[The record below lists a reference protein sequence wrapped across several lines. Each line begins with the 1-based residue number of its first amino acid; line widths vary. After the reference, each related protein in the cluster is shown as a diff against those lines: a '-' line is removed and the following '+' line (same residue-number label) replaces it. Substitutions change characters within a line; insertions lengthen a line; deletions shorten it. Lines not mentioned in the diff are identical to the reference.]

1 MPEPAALASR
11 SSGVVNPD
19 DFYIK
24 QERIGGGSFGNVYK
38 AVDRK
43 SGGPVAI
50 KVIDLETAD
59 DDVDDIVQE
68 IKILSQMKSRYVTQY
83 FGSYLHG
90 AHLWIVM
97 EYCGGGSCADL
108 LKAGIIP
115 EDYIAI
121 IMREILKGLVYL
133 HSERKIH
140 RDIKAA
146 NVLLTASGE
155 IKLADFGVSG
165 QLTASTL
172 KKRTFVGTPFWMAPE
187 VIKMSGYD
195 FKADIWS
202 LGITAI
208 ELAKGEPPLSHI
220 HPMTV
225 LLLIPKHSPP
235 LLEGDFSRNF
245 KEFVECCLKK
255 DPRQRL
261 PAKELL
267 KLKFI
272 RSAKKSTLLLE
283 LIERKNNFLLE
294 KYKRH
299 TSEQSAASYTN
310 TNNFLTGKTDASGWE
325 FDTVKPNG
333 MLKNLQQ
340 DETIQAKFNTIRMK
354 RIPSGPAGHNLAG
367 AAVQELQVSKRRIS
381 QRAAL
386 SDPPDVLDRHQ
397 ILSQLDLNNAP
408 STQNTAMMESIGAD
422 NNTFESDAYGPAERH
437 SNRTSLDASVKPIQ
451 RHSAHL
457 SQEHLFTPSSSPR
470 VLHTPHGLQDLV
482 ITDDDDDEIGF
493 VREDVNNDQEDV
505 FADYNSDSDLDSKAE
520 SVGVFQGLILPA
532 LYELE
537 RRSRTEKTRAVVRRL
552 KNAIQAAEIEEPG
565 IGETLVEELY
575 RGLRSVNII

>member
-1 MPEPAALASR
+1 M
-11 SSGVVNPD
+11 
-19 DFYIK
+19 
-24 QERIGGGSFGNVYK
+24 
-38 AVDRK
+38 
-43 SGGPVAI
+43 
-50 KVIDLETAD
+50 
-59 DDVDDIVQE
+59 
-68 IKILSQMKSRYVTQY
+68 
-83 FGSYLHG
+83 
-90 AHLWIVM
+90 
-97 EYCGGGSCADL
+97 
-108 LKAGIIP
+108 
-115 EDYIAI
+115 
-121 IMREILKGLVYL
+121 
-133 HSERKIH
+133 
-140 RDIKAA
+140 
-146 NVLLTASGE
+146 
-155 IKLADFGVSG
+155 
-165 QLTASTL
+165 
-172 KKRTFVGTPFWMAPE
+172 
-187 VIKMSGYD
+187 
-195 FKADIWS
+195 
-202 LGITAI
+202 
-208 ELAKGEPPLSHI
+208 
-220 HPMTV
+220 
-225 LLLIPKHSPP
+225 
-235 LLEGDFSRNF
+235 
-245 KEFVECCLKK
+245 
-255 DPRQRL
+255 QRL

-493 VREDVNNDQEDV
+493 VREDVNNDQVSEATESMSQQQLNSLRTPKHEEDV